1 MIVIEK
7 TQVKNLINRVGMM
20 LFILAVYILGCTV
33 PVPLARVSATFRHVL
48 AHTSVGIMSFM
59 SGGNFQR
66 LSLFMVG
73 LNPLMIAMLII
84 QLLTMLRLFY
94 FDTLSMNQ
102 LMKIQQW
109 LTLGFAII
117 QSTAVTLGLKITT
130 GTLDSLAVIL
140 MLTAG
145 SMFVVWLGN
154 MNMKFGIGGTI
165 TLILFN
171 IISGSIP
178 TLLRSI
184 KMLAKQ
190 SYGPLWLFLA
200 AIAGCIVLV
209 VWVSFNRA
217 YYPLKMI
224 NTSMSSHDR
233 PIILPIGLNMGAMM
247 TYMVGM
253 SLLMV
258 PTLLANVLGPGS
270 LFANPYFNMVVSGI
284 LAFVLFYFFTFVQFD
299 PKAQA
304 KAMLQ
309 GNNYILGVRPG
320 EPTRKYLRQI
330 LLHVSFLGALLNA
343 IQLSFGLLG
352 GQVLG
357 NFAGLAII
365 PMNMI
370 MIVMF
375 MQGIK
380 DQLLVLLFPLKYEKL
395 MKEE

>member
-1 MIVIEK
+1 MTQK
-7 TQVKNLINRVGMM
+7 TQVKNLIQRVGVM
-20 LFILAVYILGCTV
+20 LFILAIYILGCTV
-33 PVPLARVSATFRHVL
+33 PLPLARVSATFRHVL
-48 AHTSVGIMSFM
+48 AHSPVGIMSFM
-59 SGGNFQR
+59 SGGNLQR

-109 LTLGFAII
+109 LTLAFAIV
-117 QSTAVTLGLKITT
+117 QSTAVTFGLDITK
-130 GTLDSLAVIL
+130 GTLNSLAVIL
-140 MLTAG
+140 MLTTG
-145 SMFVVWLGN
+145 SMLVVWLGN

-165 TLILFN
+165 TLILYN
-171 IISGSIP
+171 ILSGSFP
-178 TLLRSI
+178 NLWHSI
-184 KMLAKQ
+184 KLLGKQPHGALLLLLA
-190 SYGPLWLFLA
+190 G
-200 AIAGCIVLV
+200 IAGCIVLV
-209 VWVSFNRA
+209 FWVSFNRA

-233 PIILPIGLNMGAMM
+233 PIIMPIGLNMGAMM

-284 LAFVLFYFFTFVQFD
+284 LAFALFYFFTFVQFD

-304 KAMLQ
+304 KSMLQ
-309 GNNYILGVRPG
+309 SNNYILGIRPG
-320 EPTRKYLRQI
+320 EPTKKYLQYI
-330 LLHVSFLGALLNA
+330 LVHISFWGALLNA
-343 IQLSFGLLG
+343 LQLSFGLLG

-357 NFAGLAII
+357 NFAGLAVI

-370 MIVMF
+370 MVVMF

-380 DQLLVLLFPLKYEKL
+380 DQILVLLFPLKYAQL